1 MEPWLSTLT
10 TPVASA
16 LQECHLYNFLKM
28 IRNIAPM
35 IDIILEGGNLD
46 LENLYTHGA
55 CLLLVNDP
63 GYSTFAI

>member
-1 MEPWLSTLT
+1 
-10 TPVASA
+10 
-16 LQECHLYNFLKM
+16 M

-46 LENLYTHGA
+46 LENLYTHGD